1 MLSLYYII
9 LTVLDL
15 NLFLFTHVSKRPF
28 VTAWLTASLLMVV
41 FILLYEKITLQSL
54 IAGLAAYFHDSITVN
69 CKGDPYS
76 SRHL

>member
-41 FILLYEKITLQSL
+41 FILLYEKITL
-54 IAGLAAYFHDSITVN
+54 
-69 CKGDPYS
+69 
-76 SRHL
+76 